1 MNVAELDIDKCSGCG
16 LCASVC
22 SKHSIS
28 IVPDDSGFLRPIVDK
43 NTCVDCGLCVKR
55 CVIVNPRK
63 QTIPQKTYAAIR
75 QDKDR
80 IALSSSGGVF
90 AAVAEYVLLKKNELG
105 GSR

>member
-55 CVIVNPRK
+55 CVIVNPHK
-63 QTIPQKTYAAIR
+63 QTIPQKLTLQFVKTKI
-75 QDKDR
+75 
-80 IALSSSGGVF
+80 
-90 AAVAEYVLLKKNELG
+90 ELLFLLLVEFLLLWQNMF
-105 GSR
+105 S

>member
-63 QTIPQKTYAAIR
+63 QTIPQKTYAAR
-75 QDKDR
+75 
-80 IALSSSGGVF
+80 SGARRVG
-90 AAVAEYVLLKKNELG
+90 EE
-105 GSR
+105 SRSPGAPDH

>member
-63 QTIPQKTYAAIR
+63 QTIPQKLTLQFVKTKI
-75 QDKDR
+75 
-80 IALSSSGGVF
+80 
-90 AAVAEYVLLKKNELG
+90 ELLFLLLVEFLLLWQNMF
-105 GSR
+105 S

>member
-43 NTCVDCGLCVKR
+43 NTCAVCV
-55 CVIVNPRK
+55 
-63 QTIPQKTYAAIR
+63 
-75 QDKDR
+75 
-80 IALSSSGGVF
+80 
-90 AAVAEYVLLKKNELG
+90 
-105 GSR
+105 

>member
-43 NTCVDCGLCVKR
+43 NTCVDCGLTNL
-55 CVIVNPRK
+55 I
-63 QTIPQKTYAAIR
+63 
-75 QDKDR
+75 
-80 IALSSSGGVF
+80 F
-90 AAVAEYVLLKKNELG
+90 ME
-105 GSR
+105 